1 MHQTSTGTTKKK
13 KQNFQQLL
21 RSGPIVPGIV
31 VLFFGLFG
39 TCAGLVHLVVCFF
52 SFFWC
57 LCRFGD
63 SDFTKHWQAPIPL
76 DAPNIDRHQKKKNP
90 ATTQKCTHSSWIFFV
105 FFCACA
111 GLVHLVVCF
120 LSFLGAC
127 AGLVTLT
134 SQHIDKQHK
143 QSRNTANI
151 SSNLL
156 SLLLHVLLISP
167 WWISTA
173 AASWLQARSYIFGFQ
188 KPLQ

>member
-1 MHQTSTGTTKKK
+1 MHQTSTGTK
-13 KQNFQQLL
+13 KQKNSFQQLL
-21 RSGPIVPGIV
+21 RSAPIVPGYY
-31 VLFFGLFG
+31 
-39 TCAGLVHLVVCFF
+39 
-52 SFFWC
+52 
-57 LCRFGD
+57 
-63 SDFTKHWQAPIPL
+63 
-76 DAPNIDRHQKKKNP
+76 
-90 ATTQKCTHSSWIFFV
+90 

-156 SLLLHVLLISP
+156 SLLLHVLLVSP
-167 WWISTA
+167 
-173 AASWLQARSYIFGFQ
+173 
-188 KPLQ
+188 